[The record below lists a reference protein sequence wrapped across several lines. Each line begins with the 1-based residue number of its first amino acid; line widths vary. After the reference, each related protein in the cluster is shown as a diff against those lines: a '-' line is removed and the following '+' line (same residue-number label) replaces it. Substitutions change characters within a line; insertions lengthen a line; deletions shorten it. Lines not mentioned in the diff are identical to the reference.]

1 MATSTLTK
9 KYKSKKS
16 SSTPKSYS
24 SSKSYAGSKSKSSKS
39 YSNGYTGNFPA
50 NYTNGN
56 SSPWSFNPW
65 TANNSSPFP
74 ANWTPSGTTNPYLV
88 DSVNRVF
95 EELTR
100 SWETSDNRPWTPRC
114 DFWETATG
122 YTVRCYVPGCTK
134 SDCKI
139 ACTSTTVTIS
149 GTCSLSSCPTNCN
162 CYCCECQ
169 TGSFSRYFTLPVPIN
184 TSSVKASCKNGVLT
198 VTCKKSAKSKPTT
211 VKVG

>member
-1 MATSTLTK
+1 MAATTVSKKHKTK
-9 KYKSKKS
+9 KYSPSSKSYSPKS
-16 SSTPKSYS
+16 HSPKSYS
-24 SSKSYAGSKSKSSKS
+24 PKSKSSKS
-39 YSNGYTGNFPA
+39 YANSHPASYTNNNGNPW
-50 NYTNGN
+50 NYT
-56 SSPWSFNPW
+56 PW

-74 ANWTPSGTTNPYLV
+74 TNWSATNPNPYMV

-100 SWETSDNRPWTPRC
+100 SWEANDNRLWTPRC
-114 DFWETATG
+114 DFWETATS
-122 YTVRCYVPGCTK
+122 YTIRCYVPGCTK

-139 ACTSTTVTIS
+139 NCTPTSVTIS
-149 GTCSLSSCPTNCN
+149 GTCSLNSCPSNCN

-169 TGSFSRYFTLPVPIN
+169 TGSFSRYFTLPNHIN

-198 VTCKKSAKSKPTT
+198 VTCKKSAKSKPTS